1 MRIWLKTISIE
12 IADPKEK
19 SSIWANQQMIN
30 SPTHYNDEYK
40 MTANKQN
47 QSQLSKG
54 LARQLGTNLRGDD
67 AYNGMNQIYKHATS
81 FNRLITASPAPLDWP
96 PTSTSTSRK
105 SSHTVTSKL
114 ANNQI
119 NTNRWRVDWVEQRNT
134 SKNDTHLQE
143 QIQVLHILFDP

>member
-1 MRIWLKTISIE
+1 ME

-19 SSIWANQQMIN
+19 SSIWADQQMIN

-81 FNRLITASPAPLDWP
+81 FNRSIYHSQS
-96 PTSTSTSRK
+96 STIRLTTNQYKHKQKKQLHCHIKAGQQPDQYESVK
-105 SSHTVTSKL
+105 SGLGGTKEHK
-114 ANNQI
+114 
-119 NTNRWRVDWVEQRNT
+119 
-134 SKNDTHLQE
+134 
-143 QIQVLHILFDP
+143 